1 MHPKAPRALD
11 LVALRH
17 VPTTHVHDLAG
28 RLRCVK
34 RSKAG
39 KRSAAELLQLWQR
52 RPIGDDPGPS

>member
-1 MHPKAPRALD
+1 M
-11 LVALRH
+11 
-17 VPTTHVHDLAG
+17 HDLAG